1 MSVFALS
8 ALWKG
13 IMRFPPLPSYSAYN
27 VHRSHTNQPCVRT
40 EGQRC
45 LLIPGQFDPEQPW
58 ISYKGRGQNSHVTL
72 LPLVT
77 SSFFFVF
84 VFTEQALMCVLRYEI
99 MWQTQARQLL
109 SCFKQERRVHKGLQE
124 LQRHK
129 KNAVFRGKHLS
140 ISALHGDN
148 HTTQR
153 PFPWARVAEARLPL
167 RVAY

>member
-27 VHRSHTNQPCVRT
+27 VHRSHTNQPSMRT

-77 SSFFFVF
+77 SSFFCFCFYRTGSHVC
-84 VFTEQALMCVLRYEI
+84 FTLRDHV
-99 MWQTQARQLL
+99 TNTGPAVL
-109 SCFKQERRVHKGLQE
+109 SCFKQKRRVHKGLQE

-148 HTTQR
+148 DTTQR